1 MSQQRQTPASLMN
14 LPKELVI
21 HISTFLHT
29 IRDLNALSQT
39 NSPLHTLLTM
49 TLYRRNATQSPSS
62 SALHWAA
69 KHNFTNTAR
78 LSLAAGAD
86 TQAITDE
93 EKTIK
98 GCTPLLIAAY
108 HGCTEV
114 LSLLLQN
121 DDINLNPNARD
132 IKHIRPPISW
142 AVKQRHHPIV
152 RALILDER
160 VDVNLQDRN
169 GDTALLLAANA
180 SNWDMVSLLVGSG
193 RADPRIPNRQGAT
206 ALSIASRER
215 EAEKDVDLLFAAH
228 LRLILDEDSSESH
241 VQHVFF
247 YAAIMGQL
255 EIVRY
260 LVEFFGNKLDPNGGT
275 NGYGRGAFS
284 IAADREQV
292 DVVRFLIGWEKTDP
306 NLRDGWLHQS
316 PLFVAVKEGRVDVVD
331 VLVSS
336 ERVDLELVDVHG
348 TTPLSEAA
356 TRENGDVIRRLVGG
370 DHSDNGG
377 GGGRTRR
384 RPDPNARDQ
393 NGETA
398 LFKAASLGILENVN
412 ALLEA
417 EGIDDSLGNAE
428 GQTPLGIA
436 DELGFSLVATRLRA

>member
-1 MSQQRQTPASLMN
+1 M
-14 LPKELVI
+14 
-21 HISTFLHT
+21 
-29 IRDLNALSQT
+29 LN
-39 NSPLHTLLTM
+39 
-49 TLYRRNATQSPSS
+49 
-62 SALHWAA
+62 
-69 KHNFTNTAR
+69 
-78 LSLAAGAD
+78 
-86 TQAITDE
+86 I
-93 EKTIK
+93 
-98 GCTPLLIAAY
+98 
-108 HGCTEV
+108 
-114 LSLLLQN
+114 LLQN
-121 DDINLNPNARD
+121 DDINFNPNARD
-132 IKHIRPPISW
+132 RKHIRPPISW
-142 AVKQRHHPIV
+142 AVKQKHYSIV
-152 RALILDER
+152 RALIRDER
-160 VDVNLQDRN
+160 VDVDLQDKN

-206 ALSIASRER
+206 ALSKASRER

-260 LVEFFGNKLDPNGGT
+260 LVEFFGVMIDPNGGT

-292 DVVRFLIGWEKTDP
+292 DVVRYLIGWEKTDP
-306 NLRDGWLHQS
+306 NLRDGWQHQS
-316 PLFVAVKEGRVDVVD
+316 PLFVAAKEGRVDVVD

-336 ERVDLELVDVHG
+336 HRVDLELVDVHG

-370 DHSDNGG
+370 GPVGG
-377 GGGRTRR
+377 ESTRR
-384 RPDPNARDQ
+384 ADPNARDQ

-398 LFKAASLGILENVN
+398 LFKAASMGILENVN

-417 EGIDDSLGNAE
+417 EGIDKSLGNAE

-436 DELGFSLVATRLRA
+436 DELGFSLVATRLRASGSS